1 MDGEILDTV
10 TEWGTRSVGDGV
22 SGLYDLAD
30 AGFSGAVTDGTV
42 WAFFL
47 NGRVVGVFD
56 GDIDDL
62 EDASL
67 TAHTAPDIS
76 LPLLY
81 AMQAGGGETRGQ
93 YYSNETPLSELDETL
108 SAGNFVGYV
117 ELSENVLSGDYYVVY
132 YGGRSLPV
140 AFVGNEPRLLT
151 GDEAFDRAADE
162 VGIYA
167 VIDADVT
174 VVDLPDRPEPA
185 GEGSGGAA
193 GTSVNA
199 GTDTDEDLTIDGT
212 TTPETNTD
220 GRTDRSP
227 ANATGDD
234 GATGVVSADTA
245 VDDGDGMSADAADAP
260 DDEMEPEDPDV
271 DLQAAM
277 ENSTG
282 ETASSPLSTETDAAD
297 TADASAEPKPDHD
310 ESSVGGPAPD
320 GAEAPSTDVSEAGT
334 GTGTG
339 TESTQSPDLDPESEP
354 ESDVA
359 TADAS
364 TPADTSDE
372 AERLRREL
380 ADARDALAEAK
391 ADRDEYRAEVER
403 LRDRVE
409 RLEATADTPTGTE
422 RTLAPAEA
430 LSRTNLFVRY
440 DDKSS
445 ATIEHAAAGRVPQE
459 ELRAN
464 LRIDYHTEFETGN
477 VRVDGRSFETFLR
490 GTTEHRFTEWLL
502 TELLYEI
509 RRVDAQSDVSKLFE
523 AIEGIDRIDIDG
535 EVSVDGG
542 SADVD
547 ADTDAGEET
556 MSFDVVCRGKM
567 GAPLFVADFSD
578 SRDPTRVS
586 TIESMLDRTTP
597 VAESNESLAAAT
609 VVTTSFFDA
618 DAMEAAV
625 DATRGGLFSRSSQ
638 RSYVKLSRKHG
649 FHLCLVEARDEDFFL
664 TVPDL

>member
-30 AGFSGAVTDGTV
+30 AGFSGAVTDGTA

-81 AMQAGGGETRGQ
+81 AMQAGEGETRGQ

-162 VGIYA
+162 VGIYS

-193 GTSVNA
+193 GASVNA

-220 GRTDRSP
+220 DRTDRSP
-227 ANATGDD
+227 ANAATGDD

-245 VDDGDGMSADAADAP
+245 AADAP
-260 DDEMEPEDPDV
+260 DNEMEPEDPDV

-282 ETASSPLSTETDAAD
+282 ETASSPLSTDTDAAD
-297 TADASAEPKPDHD
+297 AADASAEPRPDHD
-310 ESSVGGPAPD
+310 ESPVGGPAPD
-320 GAEAPSTDVSEAGT
+320 GAEAPPTDVSETGT

-339 TESTQSPDLDPESEP
+339 TESTQSPDLDPESELESESES

-359 TADAS
+359 TADVS

-372 AERLRREL
+372 AERLRCEL

-409 RLEATADTPTGTE
+409 RLETTADTPTETE

-430 LSRTNLFVRY
+430 LSGTNLFVRY

-464 LRIDYHTEFETGN
+464 LRIDYHTEFETGE

-535 EVSVDGG
+535 EVSVDRG

-556 MSFDVVCRGKM
+556 MSFGVVCRGKM

-578 SRDPTRVS
+578 SRDPTRAS

-597 VAESNESLAAAT
+597 VAESNESLAAAI

-618 DAMEAAV
+618 NAMETAV